1 MPRPLLPKTQR
12 YRKSSKTDNA
22 SVTDWTSN
30 PQVSSAVQLLRQQ
43 AVIAYPTESVWGLG
57 CNPWSCEAVTKLLKL
72 KNRSV
77 DKGLILI
84 AADSV
89 QLQPFLEGLTPPQL
103 QRFQTPQKKP
113 TTWLVSNNGHAPEW
127 ITGGHDTLALRI
139 TDHPLAAALC
149 RLFGGPLV
157 STSANLQGQP
167 AAISAGQVRSYFA
180 EEVDFVTPGEVGG
193 AAKPSEIRYLA
204 TGEVVREG

>member
-57 CNPWSCEAVTKLLKL
+57 CNPWSREAVTKLLKL